1 MQTEPGQSLGGPVMQ
16 QERKRFLLGQTSLI
30 FFVKER
36 FMMDRILDIIRS
48 FLQTLTNQ

>member
-16 QERKRFLLGQTSLI
+16 QERKRFLLGQTSFI
-30 FFVKER
+30 FVKER